1 MEIHT
6 FVADSAADAVGQIR
20 DKLGPEAV
28 VLNVRQVPAEGFS
41 RLWQRSRIEVLAH
54 LPEKDSGPGLSNPR
68 LNPRLNQRG
77 ESRSLTQVTVEKEQT
92 DHPAPEP
99 SENPRSARKKEWRI
113 NTFLEESGLLPL
125 YSGRVLQE
133 MQARAGETP
142 PASVAEEVE
151 LARNVLVDNWRSKRR
166 ESQEKEVHVFAGT
179 PGSGKTTALCKW
191 LARSVLTEER
201 EAEVWRLDGHV
212 ANTAESLSIYCEI
225 LGVPIKRYVPAEP
238 MTGSKMIFVDLP
250 GINPKDS
257 AALEGFQYFVS
268 ELPNARV
275 HLVLNAAY
283 DTRLL
288 LVQARAL
295 SALPIADL
303 IFTHLDEEHRWG
315 KLWNFVLGTNYS
327 IRSLSAGQNVPGE
340 FWEASPEF
348 ILTQQFRRESPA

>member
-1 MEIHT
+1 MDIHT

-20 DKLGPEAV
+20 HKLGPEAV
-28 VLNVRQVPAEGFS
+28 VLNVRQVPADGLS

-54 LPEKDSGPGLSNPR
+54 LPEKERPALSGARLAARLESNQIYQPASKNEAAR
-68 LNPRLNQRG
+68 
-77 ESRSLTQVTVEKEQT
+77 EA
-92 DHPAPEP
+92 APETGEP
-99 SENPRSARKKEWRI
+99 ARPPRPKEWRI

-133 MQARAGETP
+133 MQTRVGETP
-142 PASVAEEVE
+142 PSSIADEIE

-166 ESQEKEVHVFAGT
+166 ECKEGEVHVFAGT
-179 PGSGKTTALCKW
+179 PGAGKTTGLCKW
-191 LARSVLTEER
+191 LARSVLTEGR
-201 EAEVWRLDGHV
+201 EVEVWRLDGHA

-225 LGVPIKRYVPAEP
+225 LGVPIKRYVPAEAASP
-238 MTGSKMIFVDLP
+238 SKMVFIDLP

-257 AALEGFQYFVS
+257 SALEGLQYFVS
-268 ELPNARV
+268 ELPNAQV

-288 LVQARAL
+288 LFQARAF
-295 SALPIADL
+295 SALPITDL

-340 FWEASPEF
+340 FWEASADF
-348 ILTQQFRRESPA
+348 ILTQQFRRESQA